1 MGRRLEP
8 SDADLL
14 RTTRVQPEAFVAFY
28 RRYESRVIGYMR
40 VRVRE
45 PELAADLTAEVFAA
59 ALEHAGSFDPARAAG
74 ETAAGWLFAI
84 AHNTLVSS
92 LRQGRV
98 AHEARLRLG
107 MVTPLVLDDHAI
119 AVVERLHDIDSDV
132 LGRLEA
138 LPHEQRAAIMAHV
151 LEGRPYD
158 EIAAELDCSPL
169 VVRKRVSRGLA
180 ALRLQLKERP

>member
-1 MGRRLEP
+1 
-8 SDADLL
+8 
-14 RTTRVQPEAFVAFY
+14 
-28 RRYESRVIGYMR
+28 
-40 VRVRE
+40 
-45 PELAADLTAEVFAA
+45 
-59 ALEHAGSFDPARAAG
+59 
-74 ETAAGWLFAI
+74 
-84 AHNTLVSS
+84 
-92 LRQGRV
+92 
-98 AHEARLRLG
+98 